1 MDEYTLRDKALA
13 YAIAA
18 GGTTKNIVSAA
29 ADFYAF
35 LSSGNVAPSTSKSSS
50 ASGASDAKAD
60 APDTATPAPTPSS
73 DKPATETAQPE
84 QSPSDT
90 PTGSTTT
97 STGTSPSE
105 VSRTDAMKAMGQFIA
120 LKGEAD
126 CVAILA
132 RFNASKFSEI
142 DPAKYGELVA
152 AFEAGV

>member
-35 LSSGNVAPSTSKSSS
+35 LSSGNAAPSTSKSSS

-60 APDTATPAPTPSS
+60 APAADTPAPTPSS
-73 DKPATETAQPE
+73 DKPATETAPTE
-84 QSPSDT
+84 QSPTEAGT
-90 PTGSTTT
+90 PT
-97 STGTSPSE
+97 TSPSE

-152 AFEAGV
+152 AFEAAV

>member
-18 GGTTKNIVSAA
+18 GGTTKNIISAA

-35 LSSGNVAPSTSKSSS
+35 LYSGNAAPSTSKSSS
-50 ASGASDAKAD
+50 ASGASDAKAA

-73 DKPATETAQPE
+73 DKPATETAPTEQPTE
-84 QSPSDT
+84 AGT
-90 PTGSTTT
+90 PKT
-97 STGTSPSE
+97 SHSE

-132 RFNASKFSEI
+132 RFSASKFSEI